1 MKLDFS
7 DGNESNV
14 VVPRPLKVSICCI
27 TYNQEKYLE
36 AAIESFLSQKANFD
50 IEIIIGNDAST
61 DNTADIIRTYQEKYP
76 NTIKSIIHKEN
87 VGANSNILSVLSV
100 ASGEWIAFC
109 EGDDFW
115 IDDYKLQKQVD
126 AIRIYNDV
134 DFCVHKSYIEING
147 NRTEHFD
154 YGSESKLI
162 FLDDVLSITGQFAPT
177 SSYFFRS
184 TLKDKFPSWFNE
196 APVGDL
202 FMEIYGMQHCGLYM
216 PDIMSVY
223 RADSSGSWSETIKN
237 DLNKFTDRH
246 LKIAELLIKTKAEI
260 RGYDSYFDKKITA
273 VYLNMATRYIF
284 EGDNIMF
291 RWALKK
297 AQDSN
302 SAPSLKQKFY
312 NAFRFFPRV
321 IFYVHYIKSII
332 SR

>member
-7 DGNESNV
+7 YGNESNA
-14 VVPRPLKVSICCI
+14 VVPGPLKVSICCI

-36 AAIESFLSQKANFD
+36 AAIESFLLQKANFD

-61 DNTADIIRTYQEKYP
+61 DNTADIIRMYQEKYP
-76 NTIKSIIHKEN
+76 NTIKNIEHKEN

-109 EGDDFW
+109 EGDDYW

-126 AIRIYNDV
+126 AIKIYKDV

-147 NRTEHFD
+147 NRREHFD

-223 RADSSGSWSETIKN
+223 RADSFGSWSETIKN
-237 DLNKFTDRH
+237 DLEKFTDRH

-260 RGYDSYFDKKITA
+260 RGYDRYFDRKITA

-284 EGDNIMF
+284 EGDNSMF
-291 RWALKK
+291 RLALKK
-297 AQDSN
+297 ATDSN

-312 NAFRFFPRV
+312 NAFRFFPRI
-321 IFYVHYIKSII
+321 IFYVHYFKSII